1 MLPKNEARRTL
12 LLSSQI
18 WPSLARLLVVALI
31 PTSVCAFPQS
41 QPTLQ
46 ITSPSGGTV
55 VNPGQ
60 TLTVSVTSPTPA
72 AFREVDLYGDKLG
85 FVGTFSS
92 LPGQISVTIPSSR
105 IDCGSYFLTVSG
117 NPTSGQG
124 PVSAIVE
131 LDVERSDFPLTISAD
146 LSPLIFDSAG
156 EQVPLRLLAG
166 FADGTTFSVN
176 ASSYVTYSSSDT
188 AVVTVDSTGLV
199 TAVAPGSGSIAVTY
213 ALGSNNNQIFVPVSV
228 PNPVNTAPPAP
239 TITNLS
245 PGPGAV
251 GTSVTITGTNFGA
264 SQGTSTVTFN
274 GTASTPTSWS
284 ATSIAVPVP
293 SGATTGNVVVT
304 VGGHASNGVSF
315 TVTDTPPSRI
325 ALVQHARHEETHERI

>member
-1 MLPKNEARRTL
+1 MSAEKKSTP
-12 LLSSQI
+12 I
-18 WPSLARLLVVALI
+18 
-31 PTSVCAFPQS
+31 TSVLGRFLGKTVFALLASVSIFAAPQN

-55 VNPGQ
+55 VHPGQ

-72 AFREVDLYGDKLG
+72 AFTEVDLYGDNPLG

-105 IDCGSYFLTVSG
+105 IDCGSYFLTVMG

-124 PVSAIVE
+124 PVSAIVQ

-176 ASSYVTYSSSDT
+176 ASSYVTYSSSNT

-199 TAVAPGSGSIAVTY
+199 TAVGPGSGSVAVTY
-213 ALGSNNNQIFVPVSV
+213 ALGSNNNQIFVPVRV
-228 PNPVNTAPPAP
+228 PCVTDLNGRGTPSGQAPAR
-239 TITNLS
+239 ID
-245 PGPGAV
+245 V
-251 GTSVTITGTNFGA
+251 
-264 SQGTSTVTFN
+264 
-274 GTASTPTSWS
+274 SWMGIP
-284 ATSIAVPVP
+284 IAVSYNVLRGTV
-293 SGATTGNVVVT
+293 SGGPYTLSGNAVLPAFSDTNGLVNGGTYYYVVQPIDAA
-304 VGGHASNGVSF
+304 GGVICQSNEAAIAIR
-315 TVTDTPPSRI
+315 SR
-325 ALVQHARHEETHERI
+325 